1 MENQTEKP
9 RLYVKGHVLITD
21 ITDPENTSIVIDKA
35 NAIHPENFSQSIA
48 YALAGAV
55 DSSGISLGSISE
67 IRFGNGGTVVLSTG
81 RVTYKTPRISSF
93 GGLYSETYAK
103 KINANVNAGVETEY
117 NNISTIHIP
126 GQVYTDIVCLCT
138 LGLGEP
144 SDQNVSSTTDM
155 EGNYVFDE
163 LGLYTDGTSGI
174 ALSHIIFHPVE
185 KSANRI
191 LQIKY
196 TVRVQLQ

>member
-1 MENQTEKP
+1 MNKTELP
-9 RLYVKGHVLITD
+9 RLFVKGHVLITD
-21 ITDPENTSIVIDKA
+21 ITDPDNVSIVVDKS
-35 NAIHPENFSQSIA
+35 NAIHPENMSQAIA
-48 YALAGAV
+48 NALAGATNSV
-55 DSSGISLGSISE
+55 DVSLGAISE
-67 IRFGNGGTVVLSTG
+67 MRFGNGGTVVLSTG

-103 KINANVNAGVETEY
+103 KINANVNASVDSAY
-117 NNISTIHIP
+117 NNISTVHIP

-155 EGNYVFDE
+155 NGNYVFDE
-163 LGLYTDGTSGI
+163 LGLYTDGDSGL

-185 KSANRI
+185 KSANRV
-191 LQIKY
+191 LQVKY

>member
-1 MENQTEKP
+1 MNNKTELP
-9 RLYVKGHVLITD
+9 RLFVKGHVLITD
-21 ITDPENTSIVIDKA
+21 ITDPENVSIVVDKS
-35 NAIHPENFSQSIA
+35 NAIHPENMSQAIA
-48 YALAGAV
+48 YALANSQ
-55 DSSGISLGSISE
+55 DSLGVSLGAISE
-67 IRFGNGGTVVLSTG
+67 MRFGNGGTVVLSTG

-93 GGLYSETYAK
+93 GGLYSETYVK

-117 NNISTIHIP
+117 NNVSTVHI
-126 GQVYTDIVCLCT
+126 
-138 LGLGEP
+138 P

-163 LGLYTDGTSGI
+163 LGLYTDGDSGM

>member
-1 MENQTEKP
+1 MNNKTELP
-9 RLYVKGHVLITD
+9 RLFVKGHVLITD
-21 ITDPENTSIVIDKA
+21 ITDPENVSIVVDKS
-35 NAIHPENFSQSIA
+35 NAIHPENMSQAIA
-48 YALAGAV
+48 YALANSQ
-55 DSSGISLGSISE
+55 DSLGVSLGAISE
-67 IRFGNGGTVVLSTG
+67 MRFGNGGTVVLSTG

-93 GGLYSETYAK
+93 GGLYSETYVK

-117 NNISTIHIP
+117 NNVSTVHIP

-163 LGLYTDGTSGI
+163 LGLYTDGDSGM

>member
-1 MENQTEKP
+1 MNKTELP
-9 RLYVKGHVLITD
+9 RLFVKGHVLITD
-21 ITDPENTSIVIDKA
+21 ITDPDNVSIVVDKS
-35 NAIHPENFSQSIA
+35 NAIHPENMSQAIA
-48 YALAGAV
+48 YALAGATNSV
-55 DSSGISLGSISE
+55 GVSLGAISE
-67 IRFGNGGTVVLSTG
+67 MRFGNGGTVVLSTG

-103 KINANVNAGVETEY
+103 KINANVNASVDSAY
-117 NNISTIHIP
+117 NNISTVHIP

-155 EGNYVFDE
+155 NGNYVFDE
-163 LGLYTDGTSGI
+163 LGLYTDGDSGL

-185 KSANRI
+185 KSANRV
-191 LQIKY
+191 LQVKY

>member
-1 MENQTEKP
+1 MNNKIEQP
-9 RLYVKGHVLITD
+9 RLFVKGHVLITD
-21 ITDPENTSIVIDKA
+21 ITDPENVSIVVDKS
-35 NAIHPENFSQSIA
+35 NAIHPENMSQAIA
-48 YALAGAV
+48 NSLAANV
-55 DSSGISLGSISE
+55 DSLGISLGAISE
-67 IRFGNGGTVVLSTG
+67 MRFGNGGTVVLSTG

-103 KINANVNAGVETEY
+103 KINANVNPGVESEY
-117 NNISTIHIP
+117 NNVTTVHIP

-138 LGLGEP
+138 LSLGEP

>member
-1 MENQTEKP
+1 MNNKIELP
-9 RLYVKGHVLITD
+9 RLFVKGHVLITD
-21 ITDPENTSIVIDKA
+21 ITDPENVSVVVDKS
-35 NAIHPENFSQSIA
+35 NAIHPENMSQAIA
-48 YALAGAV
+48 YALAGSEN
-55 DSSGISLGSISE
+55 SSGISLGAISE
-67 IRFGNGGTVVLSTG
+67 MRFGNGGTVVLSTG
-81 RVTYKTPRISSF
+81 RVTYKSPRISSF

-103 KINANVNAGVETEY
+103 KINANVNASVDSAY
-117 NNISTIHIP
+117 NNISTVHIP

-138 LGLGEP
+138 LSLGEP

-163 LGLYTDGTSGI
+163 LGLYTDGDSGLP
-174 ALSHIIFHPVE
+174 LSHIIFHPVE
-185 KSANRI
+185 KSANRV

>member
-1 MENQTEKP
+1 MNNKIEQP
-9 RLYVKGHVLITD
+9 RLFVKGHVLITD
-21 ITDPENTSIVIDKA
+21 VTDPNNVSIVVDKS
-35 NAIHPENFSQSIA
+35 NAIHPENMSQAIA
-48 YALAGAV
+48 NALAANV
-55 DSSGISLGSISE
+55 DSLGVSLGAISE
-67 IRFGNGGTVVLSTG
+67 MRFGNGGTVVLSTG

-103 KINANVNAGVETEY
+103 KINANVNAGVESEY
-117 NNISTIHIP
+117 NNVTTVHIP

-163 LGLYTDGTSGI
+163 LGLYTDGDSGM

>member
-1 MENQTEKP
+1 MNNKIEQPK
-9 RLYVKGHVLITD
+9 LFVKGHVLITD
-21 ITDPENTSIVIDKA
+21 VTDPNNVSIVVDKS
-35 NAIHPENFSQSIA
+35 NAIHPENMSQAIA
-48 YALAGAV
+48 NALAENV
-55 DSSGISLGSISE
+55 DSLGISLGAISE
-67 IRFGNGGTVVLSTG
+67 MRFGNGGTVVLSTG

-103 KINANVNAGVETEY
+103 KINANINAGVESEY
-117 NNISTIHIP
+117 NNITTVHIP

-163 LGLYTDGTSGI
+163 LGLYTDGDSGM

>member
-1 MENQTEKP
+1 MNNKTELP
-9 RLYVKGHVLITD
+9 RLFVKGHVLITD
-21 ITDPENTSIVIDKA
+21 ITDPDNISIVVDKS
-35 NAIHPENFSQSIA
+35 NAIHPENMSQAIA
-48 YALAGAV
+48 NSLAANV
-55 DSSGISLGSISE
+55 DSFGISLGAISE
-67 IRFGNGGTVVLSTG
+67 MRFGNGGTVVLSTG

-103 KINANVNAGVETEY
+103 KINANVNTGVESEY
-117 NNISTIHIP
+117 NNISIVHIP

-163 LGLYTDGTSGI
+163 LGLYTDGTNGM

-196 TVRVQLQ
+196 TIRVQLQ